1 MFKFQVD
8 SDTDTTI
15 ELGLGVQLTCA
26 NRFQPFIPFE
36 LSRSALVKH
45 GETSLNKNAM
55 AHS

>member
-8 SDTDTTI
+8 SGTDTTI

-45 GETSLNKNAM
+45 GETKNAM